1 MKQKIFNI
9 LEMTGEIATLL
20 LIFITIP
27 VLITLFF

>member
-1 MKQKIFNI
+1 MKQKILNI
-9 LEMTGEIATLL
+9 LEMTGEIVTLL